1 VQPAASKK
9 QASDGLL
16 DEASVRRTVLN
27 SATRQVRDCRDK
39 AANAGRNSSSGSS
52 STISTSS
59 VTAAAALWRA
69 IRHCKYQHTVLLLL
83 LRLLQFP
90 LLNAQQRRPTTVLS
104 D

>member
-69 IRHCKYQHTVLLLL
+69 IRHCEYQRTVLLL